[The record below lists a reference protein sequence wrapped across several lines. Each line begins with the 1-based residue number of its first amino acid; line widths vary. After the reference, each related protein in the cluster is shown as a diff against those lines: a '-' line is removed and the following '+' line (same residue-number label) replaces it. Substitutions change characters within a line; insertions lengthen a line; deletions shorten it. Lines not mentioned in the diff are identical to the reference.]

1 MRTSQSSHTLALKL
15 KKKNQE
21 TVIGMINL
29 LDQNFFR
36 LMLSIEDFISDVTGG
51 RIEACGGDKLK
62 DQTKISGLF
71 GRPARARINSFLSD
85 MYLSITERIFNC

>member
-1 MRTSQSSHTLALKL
+1 
-15 KKKNQE
+15 
-21 TVIGMINL
+21 MINL

-36 LMLSIEDFISDVTGG
+36 LMLSIKDFTSDVTGG

-62 DQTKISGLF
+62 AQTKISGLF